1 MPLTSLTAISPLDGR
16 YASQLDALRAIFSE
30 FGLIRYRVRIEIEWL
45 IALAANPQQKLK
57 CPFCKRDFQLGQK
70 SPGTRGNHE

>member
-1 MPLTSLTAISPLDGR
+1 MRTMNYVTCAHCGKEYYVERNLAR
-16 YASQLDALRAIFSE
+16 
-30 FGLIRYRVRIEIEWL
+30 
-45 IALAANPQQKLK
+45 ALAANPQQKLK